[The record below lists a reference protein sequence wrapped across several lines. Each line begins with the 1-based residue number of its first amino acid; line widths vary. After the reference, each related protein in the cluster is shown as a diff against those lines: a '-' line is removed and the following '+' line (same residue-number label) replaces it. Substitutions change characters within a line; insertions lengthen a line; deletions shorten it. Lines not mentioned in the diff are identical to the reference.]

1 MLRKSLFLSALYSA
15 LSFTGLAQPTYQE
28 RVTSVSNIGMTISNI
43 GLVGNAFRGNFNLN
57 NQPSVEYPVNS
68 GIECAFQGGLWVG
81 ARVNGADFR
90 VSTGYNDS
98 PSGYSTGANNF
109 EFTVNPGVPYSEVSS
124 LLNSPNFNPTAISHQ
139 DFRSTFTDRNIIV
152 PGTSIP
158 VAGHTPMGIDVDME
172 TYNWNFD
179 FANFFVVAKFTIRN
193 VGNNVLDS
201 VFVGYLTNGVIR
213 NNNFTPA
220 GQGGTAYFDKG
231 GNAFIDSLNM
241 SYDFD
246 ATGDVG
252 FTNVYFAQK
261 FLGAEDR
268 TGFRHPKI
276 DPNFKNFFQCWQ
288 FQSTANLFFGFP
300 NTEQLRYDKLSSG
313 LNFNNCWN
321 GIGFPGCANATVGT
335 FQQQLNRAGNRS
347 NLNSVGPFATMNPGD
362 EIVFY
367 YAFIFAPYLKSNSA
381 TSTVNDNRAEE
392 RVKLI
397 ENAEWVQTAFYGN
410 DRNGNGILEPDED
423 DGSGKIK
430 RFILPSPPDIP
441 KTKVVPTENRID
453 IYWTDNSLKS
463 IDPISQ
469 ERDFEGFRLY
479 LTKVG
484 FDVEG
489 TQNLE
494 ASLTLLA
501 SYDSSG
507 NKIFFDNGFNA
518 IRLPE
523 PIKLDGDSN
532 LYHFKY
538 TINNIQ
544 SGWQHVIS
552 LTSFD
557 RGDPANNVGSLES
570 SKLSNLFRV
579 FPGKPA
585 NGSIEKSKPFVYPN
599 PYYGGA
605 SWEGQSIFAEDR
617 KLMFANLPARCKI
630 KIFTTNGAMIDEF
643 EHFEG
648 YNGTG
653 SRWFETFSNTKETVF
668 SGGEHAWD
676 LLSKNQ
682 QIIARGIYLFTVE
695 DLETGEAASGQFA
708 IIK

>member
-1 MLRKSLFLSALYSA
+1 
-15 LSFTGLAQPTYQE
+15 
-28 RVTSVSNIGMTISNI
+28 
-43 GLVGNAFRGNFNLN
+43 
-57 NQPSVEYPVNS
+57 
-68 GIECAFQGGLWVG
+68 
-81 ARVNGADFR
+81 
-90 VSTGYNDS
+90 
-98 PSGYSTGANNF
+98 
-109 EFTVNPGVPYSEVSS
+109 
-124 LLNSPNFNPTAISHQ
+124 
-139 DFRSTFTDRNIIV
+139 
-152 PGTSIP
+152 
-158 VAGHTPMGIDVDME
+158 
-172 TYNWNFD
+172 
-179 FANFFVVAKFTIRN
+179 
-193 VGNNVLDS
+193 
-201 VFVGYLTNGVIR
+201 
-213 NNNFTPA
+213 
-220 GQGGTAYFDKG
+220 
-231 GNAFIDSLNM
+231 
-241 SYDFD
+241 
-246 ATGDVG
+246 
-252 FTNVYFAQK
+252 
-261 FLGAEDR
+261 
-268 TGFRHPKI
+268 
-276 DPNFKNFFQCWQ
+276 
-288 FQSTANLFFGFP
+288 
-300 NTEQLRYDKLSSG
+300 
-313 LNFNNCWN
+313 
-321 GIGFPGCANATVGT
+321 
-335 FQQQLNRAGNRS
+335 
-347 NLNSVGPFATMNPGD
+347 VGPFATMNPGD

-544 SGWQHVIS
+544 SGS
-552 LTSFD
+552 MSF
-557 RGDPANNVGSLES
+557 RSPHLIEETRRIMLAHWSHQNYPTCSGCFPES
-570 SKLSNLFRV
+570 RQMV
-579 FPGKPA
+579 
-585 NGSIEKSKPFVYPN
+585 
-599 PYYGGA
+599 
-605 SWEGQSIFAEDR
+605 Q
-617 KLMFANLPARCKI
+617 
-630 KIFTTNGAMIDEF
+630 
-643 EHFEG
+643 
-648 YNGTG
+648 
-653 SRWFETFSNTKETVF
+653 
-668 SGGEHAWD
+668 
-676 LLSKNQ
+676 
-682 QIIARGIYLFTVE
+682 
-695 DLETGEAASGQFA
+695 
-708 IIK
+708 